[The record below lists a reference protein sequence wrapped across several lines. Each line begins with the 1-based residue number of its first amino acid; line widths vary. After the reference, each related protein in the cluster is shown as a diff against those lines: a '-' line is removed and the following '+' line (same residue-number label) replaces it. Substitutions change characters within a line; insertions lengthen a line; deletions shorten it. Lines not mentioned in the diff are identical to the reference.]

1 MHEFRIHVETDSE
14 GSSWWCE
21 DGDGYIAVAD
31 TLPQLKSLIHEWAEF
46 ESIAEFALVMPDVQ
60 AEVAGF

>member
-21 DGDGYIAVAD
+21 DDHGYIAVAD
-31 TLPQLKSLIHEWAEF
+31 TLPQLESLIHEWAEF
-46 ESIAEFALVMPDVQ
+46 ESIAEFTLVMPDVQ